1 MKNRMANGLAVEY
14 NKRNIPGICLMTI
27 QLTPAQEQIVQNKLQ
42 TELYASAEEVI
53 EIALQLVNEDES
65 GEPDLKKSSPITKEI
80 GGKNPGKY
88 KSYREAWSRIKQ
100 AQENQFFLE
109 AITIQESI
117 ISDRLISFLAGSNVK
132 NILTKDKRGRWPSF
146 GNLIQRWES
155 EFSEE
160 LKSGETQNLANLI
173 NAVDQWRNDRNEAI
187 HAIVK
192 SDPGEPTQDIDLFL
206 RTAKKVAEQ
215 GTYLA
220 KEVCKWHQAQ
230 KKSKV
235 PKLNHHK
242 SLPYHQ
248 QSQPSER

>member
-1 MKNRMANGLAVEY
+1 VAERLTAIGEILLGSVF
-14 NKRNIPGICLMTI
+14 MTI
-27 QLTPAQEQIVQNKLQ
+27 ELTRIQEQIIQDILQ
-42 TELYASAEEVI
+42 TELYESAEEVI
-53 EIALQLVNEDES
+53 EIALQLLNEVES

-80 GGKNPGKY
+80 AGNSSKY

-117 ISDRLISFLAGSNVK
+117 ISDRLISFLAGSNAK
-132 NILTKDKRGRWPSF
+132 NTLIKDKRGRWPSF

-160 LKSGETQNLANLI
+160 PKSKETQNLENLI

-206 RTAKKVAEQ
+206 RIAKEVAEQ
-215 GTYLA
+215 GTHLA
-220 KEVCKWHQAQ
+220 KEVCKWHKAQ
-230 KKSKV
+230 RNRKSQ
-235 PKLNHHK
+235 N
-242 SLPYHQ
+242 
-248 QSQPSER
+248 